1 MRFLMLI
8 IVAALAWAAGGES
21 PAGKLWTEL
30 KEKRSKLTNLREEID
45 VSRTYKLSGGK
56 TQGSKSKIVLND
68 DQGRWREESISGS
81 GKRIRIFDNKDLL
94 VMEDGGDEFVRTKRR
109 AKDPDPVPS
118 AYLSLDADWSK
129 LVEKQRSSCGL
140 SGANDLCVLLQVPLK
155 PWAKNDKR
163 MLQGSAV
170 IHADLE
176 NGLILDL
183 AIAESVQSSS
193 SAYIS
198 ESTYH
203 LRRFTSGGTADESL
217 FTLPPDLR
225 EVKELSRWNA
235 ARIKKQ
241 LAGKA
246 APELTAND
254 MDGKPVSLAAYKGK
268 TVLLDFWT
276 TWCPPCRADAPSLD
290 KLYAKYKDRDLAI
303 VGFSVSEDRAVV
315 AKFLKEHPH
324 EFPIVL
330 TSETELPVAYQ
341 IGTFPTYIVIGQDG
355 TLIAAVEGDQG
366 FSELRKLL
374 KKAGLDVD

>member
-1 MRFLMLI
+1 MRFLVLI
-8 IVAALAWAAGGES
+8 SVAALAWAASGES
-21 PAGKLWTEL
+21 PAGKIWTEL
-30 KEKRSKLTNLREEID
+30 REKRSKLTNLREEID
-45 VSRTYKLSGGK
+45 VSRTYRLSSGK
-56 TQGSKSKIVLND
+56 TQASKWKIILND

-81 GKRIRIFDNKDLL
+81 GKRVRIFDNKDLL
-94 VMEDGGDEFVRTKRR
+94 VMEDGGNEFVRTKRR
-109 AKDPDPVPS
+109 AQDPDPVPS
-118 AYLSLDADWSK
+118 PYLSLDADWSK
-129 LVEKQRSSCGL
+129 ANEKERSSCGL
-140 SGANDLCVLLQVPLK
+140 SGTNDLCVLLHVPLK
-155 PWAKNDKR
+155 PWARNDMR

-170 IHADLE
+170 IRADLE

-183 AIAESVQSSS
+183 ATAESAQSSR

-198 ESTYH
+198 EVAYH
-203 LRRFTSGGTADESL
+203 LRRYTAGGTADEGL

-241 LAGKA
+241 LAGNA
-246 APELTAND
+246 APELTVND
-254 MDGKPVSLAAYKGK
+254 MEGKSISLAAYRGR
-268 TVLLDFWT
+268 TILLDFWM
-276 TWCPPCRADAPSLD
+276 TWCSPCRADAPSLD

-303 VGFSVSEDRAVV
+303 IGFSVSEDRAVV
-315 AKFLKEHPH
+315 AKFLKDHPH

-330 TSETELPVAYQ
+330 TSETELPTACQ

>member
-1 MRFLMLI
+1 MRFLVLVS
-8 IVAALAWAAGGES
+8 VAALALAASAES
-21 PAGKLWTEL
+21 SAGRLWTEL
-30 KEKRSKLTNLREEID
+30 KEKRSRMTNLREEID
-45 VSRTYKLSGGK
+45 VSRTYKLSSGK
-56 TQGSKSKIVLND
+56 TQASKWRIILND

-81 GKRIRIFDNKDLL
+81 GKRVRIFNKDLL

-109 AKDPDPVPS
+109 AKDPEPGPS
-118 AYLSLDADWSK
+118 PYLALDADWFK
-129 LVEKQRSSCGL
+129 AVEKERSSCGL
-140 SGANDLCVLLQVPLK
+140 SGTNDLCVVLQVPLK
-155 PWAKNDKR
+155 PWVRNEMK

-170 IHADLE
+170 IRADLE

-183 AIAESVQSSS
+183 ATVESIQRPSSV
-193 SAYIS
+193 YIS
-198 ESTYH
+198 EIAYH
-203 LRRFTSGGTADESL
+203 LRLYTVGGTADESL
-217 FTLPPDLR
+217 FALPTDLR

-246 APELTAND
+246 APDLTVSD
-254 MDGKPVSLAAYKGK
+254 MEGKAISLVAYKGK

-303 VGFSVSEDRAVV
+303 IGFSVSEDRAVV
-315 AKFLKEHPH
+315 SKFLKEHPH
-324 EFPIVL
+324 QFPIVL
-330 TSETELPVAYQ
+330 TSETDLPTAYQ
-341 IGTFPTYIVIGQDG
+341 IGVFPTYIVIGQDG